1 MKILVAEDDLV
12 TRRILEAYLAKWGYE
27 VVMVADGQEAWRI
40 LQQDDAPRLAILDW
54 MMPGMDGTSICREV
68 RKLNLQPY
76 IYLILLTARGYK
88 EDVIEG
94 LEAGADE
101 YLTKPFDP
109 YELKARLRSGARIV
123 ELQDSLIQAREDL
136 REQAMHDPLTHLL
149 NRRATMEFLMAEMSP
164 RRPRT
169 ESPFG
174 DDGGHRPSSSRSTTG
189 LGIWPET
196 KSSAKWPGGYGH
208 PCAPT
213 DLVGRFGGEEFLIV
227 APACCA
233 AGGMVQAER
242 LRAAVCSPPITL
254 KDLSVAVT
262 ISVGVA
268 TTLDPHR
275 QEMEG
280 LLAAADE
287 ALYRAKAAGRNRVE
301 GESAGHPAFSPTRPA
316 KELRLR
322 VTNRLTGSRSH
333 RATGETSAGGQVKPA
348 DRCPKARPPRNDDQ
362 KPFRFTFHPSISK
375 AGDVPSKSL
384 CP

>member
-12 TRRILEAYLAKWGYE
+12 TRRILEAYLEKWGYE
-27 VVMVADGQEAWRI
+27 VVMAADGQEAWRF
-40 LQQDDAPRLAILDW
+40 LQQDDAPRLAVLDW

-68 RKLNLQPY
+68 MKLNLQPY
-76 IYLILLTARGYK
+76 IYLILLTTRGYK
-88 EDVIEG
+88 EDIIKG

-123 ELQDSLIQAREDL
+123 ELQDSLIQAREAL
-136 REQAMHDPLTHLL
+136 REQAMHDPLTLLL
-149 NRRATMEFLMAEMSP
+149 NRRATLDFLMVEMVRAVREHNSLSVMMVDIDLFKSVNDRFGHLTGDEVLCEVA
-164 RRPRT
+164 RRLRT
-169 ESPFG
+169 SV
-174 DDGGHRPSSSRSTTG
+174 RTS
-189 LGIWPET
+189 
-196 KSSAKWPGGYGH
+196 
-208 PCAPT
+208 

-254 KDLSVAVT
+254 KALSVAVT

-301 GESAGHPAFSPTRPA
+301 GESAATQHSPQPDPQ
-316 KELRLR
+316 K
-322 VTNRLTGSRSH
+322 N
-333 RATGETSAGGQVKPA
+333 SASG
-348 DRCPKARPPRNDDQ
+348 
-362 KPFRFTFHPSISK
+362 
-375 AGDVPSKSL
+375 
-384 CP
+384 